1 MFEIFNIYCTVKM
14 LFGQLLFYCKGK
26 LLLGKLVIGEISNR
40 EIVVAEIGCWGS
52 CPGEVET
59 WEVVL
64 GK

>member
-1 MFEIFNIYCTVKM
+1 M